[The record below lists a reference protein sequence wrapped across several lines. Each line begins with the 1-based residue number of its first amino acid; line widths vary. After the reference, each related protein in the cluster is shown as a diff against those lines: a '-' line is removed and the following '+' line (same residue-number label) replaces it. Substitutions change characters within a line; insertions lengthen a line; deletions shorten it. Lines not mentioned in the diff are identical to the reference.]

1 MFISVSSNLFSQ
13 NVGVDYNLTGSGRN
27 ITATISKEFEKCEIG
42 VGVGYNINSLTQ
54 SDDQNQMYYQ
64 RLFATKPIQHLNVE
78 LFYNF
83 FIFKNFKHIKP
94 FLFVD
99 VQAKYSTTRSSMYLP
114 YAIDSTISGSWEDQ
128 ILYIN
133 VVENFGP
140 FLWIENYIGVGF
152 NVEMVNNLFLKER
165 IGFGGYSVIGTDDR
179 LCCNYRWEFAGM
191 FSTGIFYHF

>member
-1 MFISVSSNLFSQ
+1 
-13 NVGVDYNLTGSGRN
+13 
-27 ITATISKEFEKCEIG
+27 
-42 VGVGYNINSLTQ
+42 
-54 SDDQNQMYYQ
+54 
-64 RLFATKPIQHLNVE
+64 
-78 LFYNF
+78 
-83 FIFKNFKHIKP
+83 
-94 FLFVD
+94 
-99 VQAKYSTTRSSMYLP
+99 MYLP